1 MKLENKFDEKEYAR
15 IKEIKTKFEKTEI
28 TLEEISDE
36 DAYIISKMYDYQIKN
51 LNAEIKDL
59 YEKIDSYKK
68 RMQYAIDALNKN

>member
-59 YEKIDSYKK
+59 YEKIYSYKK

>member
-1 MKLENKFDEKEYAR
+1 MENKFDEKEYAR